1 MQMQLIKFYQQIKGS
16 RNSASLGGQ
25 LFEYKA
31 HIFLQFITE
40 PRSFTIRSLD
50 NPSIMLV
57 IESSSAVVHQSFGS
71 EQFFGGYLTM
81 SIKNQE
87 SCHLKPLSPIY
98 PTFDAFLYQH
108 TMTQSG
114 YQPFIGL
121 QMTNAASHSL
131 GIKGLEA
138 TQKSLKKQIPELN
151 SLRPGTAKKWII
163 LFVVPEPMAVS
174 FQKQSIT
181 DAAKMG
187 HWYAKTAQ
195 YVLGLP
201 EQEVLK
207 S

>member
-1 MQMQLIKFYQQIKGS
+1 MTL
-16 RNSASLGGQ
+16 N
-25 LFEYKA
+25 
-31 HIFLQFITE
+31 
-40 PRSFTIRSLD
+40 
-50 NPSIMLV
+50 
-57 IESSSAVVHQSFGS
+57 IEFSSTVAYQSFGS
-71 EQFFGGYLTM
+71 EQFFGGYLTKFV
-81 SIKNQE
+81 KNQQ
-87 SCHLKPLSPIY
+87 SCYLKPLSPIY

-108 TMTQSG
+108 TMTRSE
-114 YQPFIGL
+114 YQPFMGL
-121 QMTNAASHSL
+121 QVTNAASHPI

-151 SLRPGTAKKWII
+151 SLRPSTSKKWII

-174 FQKQSIT
+174 FQKQLIT
-181 DAAKMG
+181 DAAKVG